1 MAKKIEMTKEE
12 QKIYNELVKLAKRAN
27 QRLLR
32 LERLTGATGT
42 FASKQL
48 YDYLSTNEIQAIT
61 KTNRIKVSKQYN
73 LTQLLG
79 IKKATEQFLSSG
91 ASTIREVKKIKQEF
105 KKQADINLSYKQAD
119 ALYKSN
125 KSYTWIYEYIP
136 KSEFWGIWVPTAKRE
151 NWDVEEFSEQIA
163 LRISKEIDEELKA
176 DLESLYFYVMEK

>member
-12 QKIYNELVKLAKRAN
+12 QKLYNELVKLAKKAN

-61 KTNRIKVSKQYN
+61 KTDRIRISKQYN
-73 LTQLLG
+73 LIQLLG
-79 IKKATEQFLSSG
+79 IKKATEQFLTSG
-91 ASTIREVKKIKQEF
+91 ASTTREVKKIKKEF
-105 KKQADINLSYKQAD
+105 EKQSDINLSYKQAD
-119 ALYKSN
+119 VLYKSN

-136 KSEFWGIWVPTAKRE
+136 KSEFWRDWVTITNRE
-151 NWDVEEFSEQIA
+151 NWNVEEFSEQIA
-163 LRISKEIDEELKA
+163 LRIEKEIDEELKL
-176 DLESLYFYVMEK
+176 DLEALYNYIMES

>member
-12 QKIYNELVKLAKRAN
+12 QKLYNELVKLSKRAN

-61 KTNRIKVSKQYN
+61 KTYRIRVSKKYN

-79 IKKATEQFLSSG
+79 IKK
-91 ASTIREVKKIKQEF
+91 EF
-105 KKQADINLSYKQAD
+105 EKQAEINLSYKQVD
-119 ALYKSN
+119 VLYKSN

-136 KSEFWGIWVPTAKRE
+136 KSEFWGVWVPTAKRE

-176 DLESLYFYVMEK
+176 DLESLYIYVMEK